1 MFQIENGRE
10 HFWQWDLN
18 QRLIV
23 DDASINEAHFSNRT
37 DDNSLICE
45 VFEEDGKRLVN
56 VPNIL
61 LQDIWDIRVYAY
73 CVDYTKIEEKFKVY
87 KRGKPADYVYTE
99 TEIKD
104 YDGLKARVDEIER
117 NGVSQEAVNA
127 AVSAYLN
134 EHPIEAG
141 ANIDDTTPSTT
152 TTYSSQ
158 KIEAELSALNK
169 AKVNKAGWTANKY
182 LGTDADGNVVTKESP
197 ASGGT
202 GSTAPTFLNGLKYYA
217 LGDSIVDYQGTT
229 AAPETYSGTDLQ
241 GTVHTDETVIGY
253 IQAIENRYGML
264 CTNYGVAGGTIV
276 SGYAGL
282 VSLDYSDV
290 ALVTIAYGVNDART
304 GIPLGDVNST
314 DTATF
319 AGALNMLLRKIYTDN
334 PECRVLVLTPIQR
347 LYVSEFGI
355 STPNANGNY
364 LIDFVNMCKL
374 VSAKRSTKCLDMYR
388 DSGINQ
394 TNLYYYTREGV
405 HPLNTGYLRMT
416 NPIISAL
423 DDMCVVEFNP
433 FGSMTNTSDTEP
445 EEPGT
450 GGGGGNPPEEET
462 GAVAVEL
469 SAAPTTD
476 SIWRYDNWNGKY
488 DNTIGYSNIG
498 PIELVSGATYT
509 LESYIRPDTEVNAK
523 YWGFTYVACASE
535 TCSNGAN
542 MISRDSE
549 DTGERLTISTGEA
562 KKLRA
567 TIVVP
572 TDGNT
577 YYIFINHINEIDLS
591 KYSLTYVV

>member
-1 MFQIENGRE
+1 M
-10 HFWQWDLN
+10 
-18 QRLIV
+18 
-23 DDASINEAHFSNRT
+23 SI
-37 DDNSLICE
+37 
-45 VFEEDGKRLVN
+45 
-56 VPNIL
+56 
-61 LQDIWDIRVYAY
+61 
-73 CVDYTKIEEKFKVY
+73 
-87 KRGKPADYVYTE
+87 E
-99 TEIKD
+99 TEINRISTNVSD
-104 YDGLKARVDEIER
+104 TLSAISEMGGEVPEGATSDNMAS
-117 NGVSQEAVNA
+117 GVRSIPV
-127 AVSAYLN
+127 
-134 EHPIEAG
+134 G
-141 ANIDDTTPSTT
+141 AKIDDTTSSTS
-152 TTYSSQ
+152 TTYSSS
-158 KIEAELSALNK
+158 KIESEFSALNE
-169 AKVNKAGWTANKY
+169 AKVNKSGWTANKY
-182 LGTDADGNVVTKESP
+182 LGTDADGNVVAKEAP

-241 GTVHTDETVIGY
+241 GTVHTDETVVGY
-253 IQAIENRYGML
+253 IQAIENRYGMV
-264 CTNYGVAGGTIV
+264 CTNYGVSGGTIV
-276 SGYAGL
+276 SGYAEL

-314 DTATF
+314 DIATF

-364 LIDFVNMCKL
+364 LIDFVDMCKL

-433 FGSMTNTSDTEP
+433 FGSMTNTGDTEP

-450 GGGGGNPPEEET
+450 GGGGENPPEEET
-462 GAVAVEL
+462 GAVAVDL
-469 SAAPTTD
+469 SAAPMTD
-476 SIWRYDNWNGKY
+476 SIWRYDNWDGKY
-488 DNTIGYSNIG
+488 NNTTGYSNIG

-509 LESYIRPDTEVNAK
+509 LESYIRPDAEVNAP
-523 YWGFTYVACASE
+523 YWGYAYVACASE
-535 TCSNGAN
+535 ICSDGKK